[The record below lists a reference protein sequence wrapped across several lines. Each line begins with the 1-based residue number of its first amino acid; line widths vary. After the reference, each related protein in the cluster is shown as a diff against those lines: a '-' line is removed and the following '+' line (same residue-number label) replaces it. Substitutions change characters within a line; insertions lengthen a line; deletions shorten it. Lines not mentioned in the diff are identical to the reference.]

1 MAQQFTI
8 TFTEPER
15 SALLQ
20 LLDTAVR
27 LKGLE
32 VAETAVVLTKIILN
46 VPGQEVPEPVSEAQ
60 AEKDLAFEKT
70 K

>member
-20 LLDTAVR
+20 LLDIAVR
-27 LKGLE
+27 VRGLE
-32 VAETAVVLTKIILN
+32 VAETAVVLTKNILA
-46 VPGQEVPEPVSEAQ
+46 VPPTEITEEPKASE
-60 AEKDLAFEKT
+60 
-70 K
+70 

>member
-1 MAQQFTI
+1 MAQQYVI
-8 TFTEPER
+8 TFTDPER
-15 SALLQ
+15 QALLQ

-32 VAETAVVLTKIILN
+32 VAETAVVLTKIILS
-46 VPGQEVPEPVSEAQ
+46 VPGQEVPEPVSKEQ

-70 K
+70 A